1 MPTAPRPTPTDTTA
15 DAQDPV
21 DVTTAD
27 VTTIDATT
35 SGAPELLLG
44 PMLRHVDRT
53 SATIWVETGAPCTV
67 DICGRTSRTFTVHG
81 HHYALVVIEG
91 LEPGSC
97 TPYEVALDGER
108 RWPLDGSSLPPSTI
122 RTMSASG
129 PVRLVFGSCRA
140 AAPHVPPYT
149 SRLDDHPD
157 GRGVDAL
164 RALVLRMLDQ
174 PVDEWPDLL
183 LMAGD
188 QVYADDSSPGTAARL
203 ERRRERLELAD
214 QDGGDRSTLPPDGVV
229 ADFEEYTWLYRE
241 SWTPELER
249 WLFSTVPSAMI
260 FDDHDMIDDWNI
272 SRSWVD
278 DIRRE
283 PWWPEHIVGGLVSYW
298 VHQHL
303 GNLPPDRVRD
313 EGMLDRCLALD
324 DATEFLRQWALG
336 SEEFTPVPGGY
347 QFSYDRHLGDTHVIV
362 MDVRNGRVLEPG
374 HRRMLDLDE
383 WAWVRERVL
392 EPAEH
397 VVLASS
403 LPVFVPGGLHGIQ
416 QWNEAVCD
424 GAWGARA
431 ARLGERLRRA
441 IDLEGWP
448 AFHRSFADLEALLIE
463 VATPTATHHA
473 PHSLSVVGGDI
484 HFAYVAEVTLPA
496 GCTTT
501 VRQVVCSPLRNILR
515 TRERRVMRFG
525 ASRIGRRI
533 GAWLQARVSRG
544 ATALA
549 WELTDG
555 PVFDNNIG
563 SFRFDGASCEVAID
577 TAVLDDDGCE
587 VLRPAIGPASAPD
600 GAAQSPIERARRTT
614 VPSS

>member
-1 MPTAPRPTPTDTTA
+1 MPAADPTADTPGPPLPTDPTGRPTP
-15 DAQDPV
+15 P
-21 DVTTAD
+21 
-27 VTTIDATT
+27 T
-35 SGAPELLLG
+35 SPDLLLG

-53 SATIWVETGAPCTV
+53 SATIWVETDAPCTV
-67 DICGRTSRTFTVHG
+67 EVCGRTAETFTVHG

-91 LEPGSC
+91 LEPGST
-97 TPYEVALDGER
+97 TPYDVALDGAR
-108 RWPLDGSSLPPSTI
+108 RWPIDGSAMPASTI
-122 RTMSASG
+122 RTIGASDG
-129 PVRLVFGSCRA
+129 GRPVRLAFGSCRA
-140 AAPHVPPYT
+140 SAPHVPPYT
-149 SRLDDHPD
+149 SRLDDDPD
-157 GRGVDAL
+157 GRGVDSL
-164 RALVLRMLDQ
+164 RALGLRMLDR

-188 QVYADDSSPGTAARL
+188 QVYADDSSPGTAERL
-203 ERRRERLELAD
+203 ERRRRRAPI
-214 QDGGDRSTLPPDGVV
+214 SVPPDGVV

-241 SWTPELER
+241 SWTPEIER
-249 WLFSTVPSAMI
+249 WVFSTVPTAMI

-283 PWWPEHIVGGLVSYW
+283 PWWSEHIVGGLVSYW
-298 VHQHL
+298 IHQHL
-303 GNLPPDRVRD
+303 GNLSPDRLRD
-313 EGMLDRCLALD
+313 EGMLEHCIELG
-324 DATEFLRQWALG
+324 DATDFLCAWALG

-383 WAWVRERVL
+383 WAWVRERVM

-397 VVLASS
+397 IVLASS

-448 AFHRSFADLEALLIE
+448 AFHRSFTELESLLIE
-463 VATPTATHHA
+463 VGTPTEAHRP
-473 PHSLSVVGGDI
+473 PHTLSVVGGDI
-484 HFAYVAEVTLPA
+484 HFAYVAEVTMPP
-496 GCTTT
+496 GCTTA

-525 ASRIGRRI
+525 ASRVGRRI
-533 GAWLQARVSRG
+533 GARLQAWVSRG
-544 ATALA
+544 ATSLT

-563 SFRFDGASCEVAID
+563 GFRFDGPTCEISID
-577 TAVLDDDGCE
+577 TAVLDDEGRE
-587 VLRPAIGPASAPD
+587 VLRPAIRQTAPTAPTATTGRAV
-600 GAAQSPIERARRTT
+600 GADRPDQAPTERASRTT

>member
-1 MPTAPRPTPTDTTA
+1 MLPAAPAPIPTSQTSQTSRTAAP
-15 DAQDPV
+15 
-21 DVTTAD
+21 
-27 VTTIDATT
+27 
-35 SGAPELLLG
+35 SAPALLLG

-53 SATIWVETGAPCTV
+53 SATVWVETDAPCTV
-67 DICGRTSRTFTVHG
+67 EVCGHTARTFTAHG
-81 HHYALVVIEG
+81 HHYALVVVEG
-91 LEPGSC
+91 LEPGST
-97 TPYEVALDGER
+97 TPYEVALDGVR
-108 RWPLDGSSLPPSTI
+108 RWPSDGSMLPPSTI
-122 RTMSASG
+122 RTIPASG
-129 PVRLVFGSCRA
+129 GRQPIRLAFGSCRA
-140 AAPHVPPYT
+140 SAPHVPPYT
-149 SRLDDHPD
+149 SRLDDHAA

-164 RALVLRMLDQ
+164 RALGLHMLDQ

-203 ERRRERLELAD
+203 ERRRSHTSA
-214 QDGGDRSTLPPDGVV
+214 GAPPDGVV
-229 ADFEEYTWLYRE
+229 ADFDEYTWLYRE
-241 SWTPELER
+241 SWTPEIER
-249 WLFSTVPSAMI
+249 WVFSTVPSAMI

-283 PWWPEHIVGGLVSYW
+283 PWWSEHIIGGLVSYW
-298 VHQHL
+298 IHQHL
-303 GNLPPDRVRD
+303 GNLSPDRLRE
-313 EGMLDRCLALD
+313 EGMLERCVSLG
-324 DATEFLRQWALG
+324 DATAFLRDWALS

-374 HRRMLDLDE
+374 HRRMLDDDE
-383 WAWVRERVL
+383 WAWVRARVM

-424 GAWGARA
+424 GAWGASA

-448 AFHRSFADLEALLIE
+448 AFRRSFTDLESLLID
-463 VATPTATHHA
+463 VATPTPTHRA
-473 PHSLSVVGGDI
+473 PQTLAIVGGDI
-484 HFAYVAEVTLPA
+484 HFAYVAEVTMPPE
-496 GCTTT
+496 CTTT

-515 TRERRVMRFG
+515 SRDRRVMRFG

-533 GAWLQARVSRG
+533 GARLQSSVSRG
-544 ATALA
+544 ATALT

-563 SFRFDGASCEVAID
+563 GFRFDRSACEISID
-577 TAVLDDDGCE
+577 TAVLDDEGRE
-587 VLRPAIGPASAPD
+587 VLRPAVRLPAGPVTGPD
-600 GAAQSPIERARRTT
+600 GTAQSPTERASRTT

>member
-1 MPTAPRPTPTDTTA
+1 MPPAEHPADLPSDDMTATA
-15 DAQDPV
+15 
-21 DVTTAD
+21 
-27 VTTIDATT
+27 
-35 SGAPELLLG
+35 APGLLLG

-53 SATIWVETGAPCTV
+53 SATIWVETDAPCAV
-67 DICGRTSRTFTVHG
+67 EVCGRTSPTFTVHG
-81 HHYALVVIEG
+81 HHYALVLVDE
-91 LEPGSC
+91 LEPGST
-97 TPYEVALDGER
+97 TPYEVALDGVR
-108 RWPLDGSSLPPSTI
+108 RWPIDGSTLPASTI
-122 RTMSASG
+122 RTIGSEHG
-129 PVRLVFGSCRA
+129 DRPVRLAFGSCRA
-140 AAPHVPPYT
+140 SAPHVPPYT

-164 RALVLRMLDQ
+164 RALGLRMLDQ

-203 ERRRERLELAD
+203 ERRRSNV
-214 QDGGDRSTLPPDGVV
+214 STSTPPDGVV
-229 ADFEEYTWLYRE
+229 ADFEEYTLLYRE
-241 SWTPELER
+241 SWTPEIER

-283 PWWPEHIVGGLVSYW
+283 PWWAEHIVGGLVSYW
-298 VHQHL
+298 IHQHL
-303 GNLPPDRVRD
+303 GNLSPGRLRE
-313 EGMLDRCLALD
+313 EGMLERCIALG
-324 DATEFLRQWALG
+324 DATTFLYDWALG

-374 HRRMLDLDE
+374 QRRMLDADE
-383 WAWVRERVL
+383 WAWVRDRAM

-424 GAWGARA
+424 GAWGTRA
-431 ARLGERLRRA
+431 ARVGERLRRA

-448 AFHRSFADLEALLIE
+448 AFHRSFTELESLLIE
-463 VATPTATHHA
+463 VATPTPAHRA
-473 PHSLSVVGGDI
+473 PHTLSVVGGDI
-484 HFAYVAEVTLPA
+484 HFGYVAEVTMPP

-515 TRERRVMRFG
+515 TRDRRVMRFG

-533 GAWLQARVSRG
+533 GAGLQARVRRG
-544 ATALA
+544 ATALS

-555 PVFDNNIG
+555 PIFDDNIG
-563 SFRFDGASCEVAID
+563 SFCFDGPSCEIAID
-577 TAVLDDDGCE
+577 TAVLDDDGRE
-587 VLRPAIGPASAPD
+587 ILRPAVRLRAGRSPATGGSD
-600 GAAQSPIERARRTT
+600 QSPTERASRTT